1 MNIHTFDNHYVTCPI
16 CQRNAP
22 LIIIMLLAQFAK
34 EMRDQNQSRPA
45 LAYLAVRIVKNDS

>member
-34 EMRDQNQSRPA
+34 EMLRPNQLKRA
-45 LAYLAVRIVKNDS
+45 WVCFAVPIARKG